1 MKDLKGENREL
12 RIALKEMKKELSFFI
27 DVGKALTSTLE
38 LEKVMD
44 IIMDNVQKL
53 VCSEAW
59 SLLLVDEERDDIYFA
74 ITKGKQPEGLQGQR
88 LKMGEGIAG
97 LVAEK
102 GKPLIVRDILKDR
115 RFSGCLRKRGQL
127 FIPECA
133 LCVPI
138 INKKKT
144 IGILEIINKK
154 DAPPFTKK
162 DMELMLKLAD
172 QAAIA
177 IERSNLYQRMANLAI
192 TDDLTKLF
200 NLRYLYRALDTEI
213 KRCKRYHSTFSVIFI
228 DLDSFKL
235 VNDRHGHL
243 IGSKTLVE
251 VASIL
256 VNVLRD
262 VDIIARYGGDE
273 FVIVLPHTPVEMALK
288 IAERLQRDIN
298 DHVFLRE
305 DGLAL
310 RITASFGIAGF
321 PDHARDEIELLRLS
335 DQAMY
340 MAKSLGKNRV
350 ILASEL
356 SCLK

>member
-1 MKDLKGENREL
+1 MRDLRQENKEL
-12 RIALKEMKKELSFFI
+12 RDALKQLKKELSFFI
-27 DVGKALTSTLE
+27 NVGKTLTSTLE
-38 LEKVMD
+38 LDKVLD

-53 VCSEAW
+53 VRSEAW
-59 SLLLVDEERDDIYFA
+59 SLLLLDEERNDIYFA
-74 ITKGKQPEGLQGQR
+74 ITKGKQPEGLQGLR
-88 LKMGEGIAG
+88 LPMGEGIPG
-97 LVAEK
+97 WVAEN
-102 GKPLIVRDILKDR
+102 GCPLMVKDVSKDSH
-115 RFSGCLRKRGQL
+115 FSGYFKNVNKEL
-127 FIPECA
+127 IPKSV

-138 INKKKT
+138 INKRKT
-144 IGILEIINKK
+144 IGVLEIINKK
-154 DAPPFTKK
+154 DGTPFTKK

-200 NLRYLYRALDTEI
+200 NLRYLYRALDIEV
-213 KRCKRYHSTFSVIFI
+213 KRCKRYHSTFAVVFL

-243 IGSKTLVE
+243 LGSKTLVE

-256 VNVLRD
+256 VNILRD

-273 FVIVLPHTPVEMALK
+273 FVIVLPHTTVEMACK
-288 IAERLQRDIN
+288 IAERIQSDIN
-298 DHVFLRE
+298 NHVFLRE

-310 RITASFGIAGF
+310 KITASFGIAGY
-321 PDHARDEIELLRLS
+321 PEHAKDEIELLKLS

-340 MAKSLGKNRV
+340 MAKSLGKNKV
-350 ILASEL
+350 VLASEL